1 MSVPLQNLRPVWL
14 SVAVIAGA
22 MFMVGVAV
30 NALYPD
36 DWRAVEATVRSS
48 RVADVSSRSPDWV
61 LRVDVTF
68 EVSGRSYQATTSV
81 FRDPERSV
89 SEAEA
94 SKWPVGRRF
103 TLYSD
108 ASHPQRVSLA
118 GDGGRQ
124 ATVVTAVILTPLV
137 VLTTGFIVFLF
148 RRKRTN
154 HVNPTR

>member
-1 MSVPLQNLRPVWL
+1 MGLRRILL

-22 MFMVGVAV
+22 MFIVGIAV

-68 EVSGRSYQATTSV
+68 AVSGRSYQATTSV

-89 SEAEA
+89 TEVAA
-94 SKWPVGRRF
+94 SKWPAGRTF

-108 ASHPQRVSLA
+108 ANNPQRVSLA
-118 GDGGRQ
+118 PDGGRQ

-137 VLTTGFIVFLF
+137 VLITGFIVFLF
-148 RRKRTN
+148 RQKRTH